1 MPKREFNM
9 INWPQIVANLKI
21 QLWRARA
28 EGNQRDAF
36 RFIEARE
43 KWAFEYDCVLQ
54 ANDGCDLC
62 DPADYDLDFCPFKI
76 EVDWDRV
83 KEEA

>member
-1 MPKREFNM
+1 MNM
-9 INWPQIVANLKI
+9 LNWRNLIIQIKI
-21 QLWRARA
+21 RYWKAKA

-62 DPADYDLDFCPFKI
+62 DPADYGLDFCPFKI
-76 EVDWDRV
+76 EVDWSRV
-83 KEEA
+83 KEEVL